1 MPTKIANIEVL
12 DFDEAIAYAKSL
24 DLKDK
29 GKHIELEDAILLLLS
44 SIDYNKKI
52 ISRTLLMKEVFLLY
66 EEIFKPLGLAKSAK
80 DVGYIA
86 YKFGPY
92 SYQVNVS
99 TISLVLAGKV
109 QLVNY
114 YNRKLD
120 ATLTTKIDYKK
131 DVPKNG
137 ETFLAVY
144 QTTATF
150 KDIAKRYQNLFS
162 SKGLDIEDLGA
173 KIADKKL
180 RWDQRGSM
188 GIIRYVYKNYK
199 EYIVKSELKQAYPE
213 LFFGLVKEDRWLI
226 YDRNRKY

>member
-1 MPTKIANIEVL
+1 MSIKIANIEVL
-12 DFDEAIAYAKSL
+12 DFDEAINYAQSL
-24 DLKDK
+24 NFEDKDQ
-29 GKHIELEDAILLLLS
+29 HIELEDAILLLLS

-66 EEIFKPLGLAKSAK
+66 EEIFRPLGLAKSAK

-114 YNRKLD
+114 YNRKLK
-120 ATLTTKIDYKK
+120 TSLNSKIDYQKDTKK
-131 DVPKNG
+131 G

-144 QTTATF
+144 QTILKF
-150 KDIAKRYQNLFS
+150 EDITKKYKNLFS
-162 SKGLDIEDLGA
+162 SKGVNIEDLR
-173 KIADKKL
+173 KTIADKKL

-188 GIIRYVYKNYK
+188 GIIRYVYKTYK
-199 EYIVKSELKQAYPE
+199 EYIVRSELKQAYPE